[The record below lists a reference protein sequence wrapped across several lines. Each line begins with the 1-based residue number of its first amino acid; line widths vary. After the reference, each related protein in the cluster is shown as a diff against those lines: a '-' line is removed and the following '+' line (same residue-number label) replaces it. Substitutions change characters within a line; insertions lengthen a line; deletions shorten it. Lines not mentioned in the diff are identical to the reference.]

1 MPGFT
6 IECGKKSYRV
16 SAASA
21 SERDSWVDAI
31 RAQQKTM
38 FDESNPEPHD
48 QARSSASALSP
59 PPATAAPEAST
70 SAQTRKVKCYL
81 NKGAENQRIR
91 KVVLNSASSMAEL
104 LETIRREFEWEEDRK
119 LTVAYLDEDDDLV
132 EVSNSID
139 MQEVCSEAKLLQILD
154 SE

>member
-1 MPGFT
+1 
-6 IECGKKSYRV
+6 
-16 SAASA
+16 
-21 SERDSWVDAI
+21 
-31 RAQQKTM
+31 
-38 FDESNPEPHD
+38 
-48 QARSSASALSP
+48 
-59 PPATAAPEAST
+59 
-70 SAQTRKVKCYL
+70 
-81 NKGAENQRIR
+81 
-91 KVVLNSASSMAEL
+91 MAEL